1 MNQSTQGTSLLI
13 LQDLFQGTHHF
24 HHTRGLLAR
33 SPTRQKIAP
42 GHHLAIR
49 AQGGE
54 GAGAGGEL
62 HHGVQLLLDLEVN
75 LWDPL
80 GLRDGNYGTPQKS
93 AKTRK
98 ECRFEVDFTSKPHP
112 KTTKK
117 TNWRFERDFAG
128 KNPIK
133 TT

>member
-13 LQDLFQGTHHF
+13 LQDLLQGTHHF

-80 GLRDGNYGTPQKS
+80 GLSKNGNYGTPTKICQN
-93 AKTRK
+93 
-98 ECRFEVDFTSKPHP
+98 PH
-112 KTTKK
+112 
-117 TNWRFERDFAG
+117 G
-128 KNPIK
+128 MPI
-133 TT
+133 